1 MNKHFVISAL
11 GQDKP
16 GIVNS
21 LSKNILDFGG
31 NITDSRMSVLG
42 DEFALVMLVTGTEET
57 ISHIENSLPGLQDSL
72 GLTIISKQT
81 DARISEERRLPYCV
95 NVVAMDNPGI
105 VHDVT
110 GFLSNRGINVEELS
124 TSTYSA
130 AHTGTPMFSLD
141 LNISLPADV
150 NISQLRNDFLSFCDG
165 LNLDARLEPVVK

>member
-42 DEFALVMLVTGTEET
+42 DEFALVMLIMGSDEA
-57 ISHIENSLPGLQDSL
+57 ISNIEKSLPGIQDSL

-81 DARISEERRLPYCV
+81 DPRVSEERRLPYCV
-95 NVVAMDNPGI
+95 SVVSMDNPGI

-110 GFLSNRGINVEELS
+110 SFLSDRGINVEELS

-130 AHTGTPMFSLD
+130 AHTGAPMFSLD

-150 NISQLRNDFLSFCDG
+150 NISRLRSDFLSFCDG
-165 LNLDARLEPVVK
+165 LNLDARLEAVVK